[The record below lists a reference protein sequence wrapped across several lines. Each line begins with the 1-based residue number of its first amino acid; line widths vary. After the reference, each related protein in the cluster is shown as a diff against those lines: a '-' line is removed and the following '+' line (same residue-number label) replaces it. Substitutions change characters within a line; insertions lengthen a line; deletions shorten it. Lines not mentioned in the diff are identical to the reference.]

1 MNKNWKMQAV
11 FRSPCEL
18 LLIHHHFDQIIVF
31 EGEGEGESE
40 GANHLSYKILSDMLI
55 INLELSG
62 CFQVQFSF

>member
-18 LLIHHHFDQIIVF
+18 LLVHHHFDQIIVL
-31 EGEGEGESE
+31 SE
-40 GANHLSYKILSDMLI
+40 GANHLSYKILSDMLV